1 MSQRHPSD
9 STEQQLAE
17 ALVLSAVNAKHQ
29 VSMAPGRVE
38 LGAGGCI
45 DLDGIDRH
53 RRYMCEIYC
62 RIGTLKPAQAHKVS
76 SDILKLSLA
85 EKQLEGA
92 WTKLIIFIDAQAHAS
107 VAGRSWR
114 SAAAV
119 QHGVEFVV
127 VDLPSGTREGILAAQ
142 ARQIGGSAGS
152 GVLMPNT
159 SLERTRER

>member
-17 ALVLSAVNAKHQ
+17 ALALSAINAKYQ
-29 VSMAPGRVE
+29 VSMVPGRVD

-45 DLDGIDRH
+45 NVDGIDRNH
-53 RRYMCEIYC
+53 HCMCEVYC
-62 RIGTLKPAQAHKVS
+62 RIGQLKPAQAHKVS

-85 EKQLEGA
+85 EKQLEGK
-92 WTKLIIFIDAQAHAS
+92 WTKLIVFIDAQAYAS

-114 SAAAV
+114 LAAAA

-127 VDLPSGTREGILAAQ
+127 VDLPPGTREEILAAQ
-142 ARQIGGSAGS
+142 ARQIMVSPGGA
-152 GVLMPNT
+152 
-159 SLERTRER
+159 R